1 MAMKII
7 RAKQMWHVI
16 GGGEPV
22 RPVLEV
28 LALRCG
34 YRVGEICAVLGCCE
48 RHLHALFVRDVGLAP
63 KEWLKQERMVV
74 ARRMLKGGERPD
86 RVAEELGFSTLNNFR
101 REFRGVYGVSPL
113 DFQRS
118 FFDQMRGDASLQLA
132 S

>member
-1 MAMKII
+1 
-7 RAKQMWHVI
+7 MWHVL
-16 GGGEPV
+16 GAGDLA

-34 YRVGEICAVLGCCE
+34 YRVGEICAALGCCE

-63 KEWLKQERMVV
+63 KEWLKLERMVV

-86 RVAEELGFSTLNNFR
+86 CVAEELGFSTLNNFR

-118 FFDQMRGDASLQLA
+118 FFDRMRKDDRVQLA